1 MLYCVVTRVEL
12 TEIRHIVKEI
22 DGSAFVTISD
32 VSEILGEHIN
42 KENVKDANVCFPQ
55 SVS

>member
-1 MLYCVVTRVEL
+1 MEL